1 MKTILFDNII
11 YSLQH
16 VGGISSQWAMLQNGL
31 LHNSEVNLLF
41 LERKDAVNNLYRK
54 SIDVPCEK
62 IVEPVCKYP
71 LIIDRYRN
79 VDVNNIDLDIFHS
92 SYYRCANSK
101 DVRSVVTVHDF
112 TYERFM
118 TGLRRNVHCK
128 QKYNAIIKAEVVVC
142 VSENTKRDL
151 LYYLPETNKNKVR
164 VIHNG
169 VSDDFHKIEGALRG
183 DRLVYVGSR
192 AKYKNFEFVVETLSE
207 TSYHLDI
214 CGAPLSS
221 REQRYLNRKLGKD
234 RYKVYSNLN
243 NKGLN
248 ELYNNARCLIY
259 PSSYEGFGLPI
270 IEAQR
275 AGCPVIALNKSSIP
289 EVIGETPLLLK
300 SLNRNELLLALEM
313 IESPTLFENVS
324 KMGLENAKKYTSQSM
339 INGYRNIYSEL
350 LE

>member
-31 LHNSEVNLLF
+31 FHNSEVNLLF

-151 LYYLPETNKNKVR
+151 LYYLPETNKNKVTKPN
-164 VIHNG
+164 IN
-169 VSDDFHKIEGALRG
+169 
-183 DRLVYVGSR
+183 
-192 AKYKNFEFVVETLSE
+192 
-207 TSYHLDI
+207 
-214 CGAPLSS
+214 
-221 REQRYLNRKLGKD
+221 
-234 RYKVYSNLN
+234 
-243 NKGLN
+243 
-248 ELYNNARCLIY
+248 
-259 PSSYEGFGLPI
+259 I
-270 IEAQR
+270 I
-275 AGCPVIALNKSSIP
+275 IL
-289 EVIGETPLLLK
+289 
-300 SLNRNELLLALEM
+300 
-313 IESPTLFENVS
+313 
-324 KMGLENAKKYTSQSM
+324 
-339 INGYRNIYSEL
+339 
-350 LE
+350 